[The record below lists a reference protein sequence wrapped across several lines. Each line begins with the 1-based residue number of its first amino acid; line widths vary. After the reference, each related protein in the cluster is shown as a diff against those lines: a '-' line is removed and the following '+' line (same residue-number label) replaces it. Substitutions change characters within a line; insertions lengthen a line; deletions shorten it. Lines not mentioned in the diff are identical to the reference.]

1 MYECLIIPIERSDE
15 FVIQQFS
22 VFEVIPVEESE
33 CCEVQDDKEIS
44 DIGFEIPLHDVLQEV
59 DQEVVEGQYHPKLE
73 DGSHPLVLVGHQVL
87 EGEEGGDVED
97 EQLARAGVTS
107 LQKESSPSKKAI
119 YGIIYFVNSQLTM
132 EGSRYYGENPYLS
145 SIFQKQ

>member
-44 DIGFEIPLHDVLQEV
+44 DIGFEIPLHDVL
-59 DQEVVEGQYHPKLE
+59 
-73 DGSHPLVLVGHQVL
+73 
-87 EGEEGGDVED
+87 
-97 EQLARAGVTS
+97 
-107 LQKESSPSKKAI
+107 
-119 YGIIYFVNSQLTM
+119 
-132 EGSRYYGENPYLS
+132 
-145 SIFQKQ
+145 